1 MPSWWFDEDEQTI
14 ATVVAILN
22 EQAEK
27 VEAQSKKHPR
37 R

>member
-1 MPSWWFDEDEQTI
+1 MPSWWLDEDEQTV

-27 VEAQSKKHPR
+27 LEESKHKHPR